1 MTDSLYVEGCD
12 SEDLSLAVRRL
23 TLGRML
29 SEYHA
34 SKSPAC
40 SPAGAHAE
48 DEAMTEEHPEAGLEC
63 LTCDAFVGDDG
74 SCWCTCLN
82 AVGLIQ
88 GEHESPML
96 AVAVVETEDEFEDE
110 SGDESSFYESSVSG
124 SELYFGL
131 ADAESYDSS
140 ESGWLPEDYGIA
152 INEINEANQADE
164 DEDFY
169 DAPACALCGCDE
181 SEMMWL
187 DDKFVTCCEC
197 VG

>member
-1 MTDSLYVEGCD
+1 MQYRSDP
-12 SEDLSLAVRRL
+12 RR
-23 TLGRML
+23 TRVAD
-29 SEYHA
+29 A
-34 SKSPAC
+34 SC
-40 SPAGAHAE
+40 S
-48 DEAMTEEHPEAGLEC
+48 C
-63 LTCDAFVGDDG
+63 LR
-74 SCWCTCLN
+74 N
-82 AVGLIQ
+82 RRRIR
-88 GEHESPML
+88 
-96 AVAVVETEDEFEDE
+96 
-110 SGDESSFYESSVSG
+110 DESSSYESSVSG